1 MQLQTAEA
9 LGGVTV
15 VCADK
20 TGALTGESMMVTD
33 VRTATRAYG
42 VTGEAYEPKGSFVLA
57 GRTVRAADD
66 PDLLFALR
74 TAALANRSE
83 VGWSERGWQPVGDR
97 MEAALVVAARKAG
110 IERTDI
116 LDRAPE
122 IGDVPFTDARRL
134 MATFHR
140 QAVGESVLACVK
152 GAPDRV
158 LPLCRRVRVDGV
170 ERPLDDAFRASI
182 IGANH
187 LMAIRGLRV
196 IAVASGPVVA
206 ADELALAALTF
217 DGLIGIADPPVPGA
231 PEAVEALRRAGVRTV
246 MVTGD
251 QQEAAVAAAGEL
263 GIDYSALK
271 VLDGPEVDAL
281 ADEALRDRLADVNV
295 FSRVG
300 PRGKRRIVAG
310 LQARGEVVAVLGRGG
325 APAVEA
331 AGVSVGT
338 QAGKGRPLDALGEA
352 IQEGRTV
359 LDNVRKF
366 VLYVLSCGLAG
377 TMLLAGAIAAGWPVR
392 LLVVQALWLSLVTAV
407 LPALALAAEPP
418 QPDVMQRPPR
428 DLRAALAS
436 PAFLRAIF
444 FYAAL
449 LGGATLLVVGWS
461 WYADVP
467 AGRAI
472 TMNFMALAL
481 AQVFHLG
488 NARDTRPVIRLRR
501 ILANRFALGAVGLV
515 IALQVLAVT
524 APPLRQLLHL
534 EPLGRTEWLVV
545 IGAGLIPA
553 VAGQAVKALRSGRN
567 RR

>member
-1 MQLQTAEA
+1 
-9 LGGVTV
+9 
-15 VCADK
+15 
-20 TGALTGESMMVTD
+20 
-33 VRTATRAYG
+33 
-42 VTGEAYEPKGSFVLA
+42 
-57 GRTVRAADD
+57 
-66 PDLLFALR
+66 
-74 TAALANRSE
+74 
-83 VGWSERGWQPVGDR
+83 

-110 IERTDI
+110 IERADI

-140 QAVGESVLACVK
+140 QPVGESVLACVK

-170 ERPLDDAFRASI
+170 EGPLDEAFRASI
-182 IGANH
+182 LGANH

-196 IAVASGPVVA
+196 IAVASGPVAA

-231 PEAVEALRRAGVRTV
+231 PEAVEAFRQAGVRTV

-271 VLDGPEVDAL
+271 VLDGSEVDAL

-300 PRGKRRIVAG
+300 PGGKRRIVAG
-310 LQARGEVVAVLGRGG
+310 LQARGEVVAVLGGG
-325 APAVEA
+325 AADAAALEA
-331 AGVSVGT
+331 AGVGAVT
-338 QAGKGRPLDALGEA
+338 QAGKGRPLDALGDA

-366 VLYVLSCGLAG
+366 VFYVLSCGLAG

-428 DLRAALAS
+428 HLRAALAS
-436 PAFLRAIF
+436 PAFLRAVF

-461 WYADVP
+461 RYAGVP

-488 NARDTRPVIRLRR
+488 NARDTRPVIRLKRV
-501 ILANRFALGAVGLV
+501 LANRFALGAVGLV

-545 IGAGLIPA
+545 IVAGLIPA